1 MFSSRHARLCLCSAV
16 ALAPQSFPTHV
27 FSSKLFRIRI
37 YEKHARKPF
46 RMRSFKTQDL
56 KPFRMSIYRK
66 TGWGP
71 DLAIAITV
79 RQKEGTMNRPYKDDT
94 GRGGGSSV
102 RKPFACRATWAGRG
116 EASTGS

>member
-46 RMRSFKTQDL
+46 RIRSFKTQDL

-66 TGWGP
+66 TGVGAGSRHTCSP
-71 DLAIAITV
+71 ERERDEL
-79 RQKEGTMNRPYKDDT
+79 RPYKGGT
-94 GRGGGSSV
+94 GRGCGSTV
-102 RKPFACRATWAGRG
+102 REPFAWRATWAGRG